1 MNFGVGVQYVNN
13 EFNCGQL
20 YSMMGCVLFL
30 EVLYDISLV
39 LVVIVGVGGEV
50 YVYVLG
56 FRVFKY
62 VDFRE

>member
-1 MNFGVGVQYVNN
+1 
-13 EFNCGQL
+13 
-20 YSMMGCVLFL
+20 MGCVLFL